1 MDPDLSWPKRHRLR
15 GWGTDC
21 FQQRGNGKKKKFC
34 LTPVFFTLCF
44 AFFLTKQEF
53 SAQKM
58 KSYMLLI
65 SANKSE
71 YSILQPCKKQYMFI
85 QDDAVFLELECS
97 VKKNKLFSETLHLV
111 KYIVNKAP
119 KQWPMSSRKSNS
131 ETVMNPRNGRKIG
144 RTEIMKTSTACT
156 TSLRNLT

>member
-21 FQQRGNGKKKKFC
+21 LQQRGNEKKKFC
-34 LTPVFFTLCF
+34 LTPVFYTLCF
-44 AFFLTKQEF
+44 AFFLTKQEI

-58 KSYMLLI
+58 KSYMLLTSLQLI

-85 QDDAVFLELECS
+85 QDDAVFLKLEC
-97 VKKNKLFSETLHLV
+97 
-111 KYIVNKAP
+111 
-119 KQWPMSSRKSNS
+119 
-131 ETVMNPRNGRKIG
+131 
-144 RTEIMKTSTACT
+144 
-156 TSLRNLT
+156 